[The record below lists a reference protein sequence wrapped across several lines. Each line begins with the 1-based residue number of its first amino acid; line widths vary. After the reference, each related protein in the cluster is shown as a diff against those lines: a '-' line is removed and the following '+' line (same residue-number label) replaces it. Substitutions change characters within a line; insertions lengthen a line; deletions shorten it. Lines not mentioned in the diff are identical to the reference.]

1 LEILKTVN
9 TQVNEGVLVHLE
21 YLKGGHSSDKGHKVI
36 VIGLKLPLIQ
46 NFESQG
52 VNKGAHH
59 INILIEKLEVLVL
72 REVLEHLLKAQ
83 LEEEVS
89 P

>member
-1 LEILKTVN
+1 VHFENLKS
-9 TQVNEGVLVHLE
+9 
-21 YLKGGHSSDKGHKVI
+21 GHSSNKGHKVI

>member
-1 LEILKTVN
+1 M
-9 TQVNEGVLVHLE
+9 HLE
-21 YLKGGHSSDKGHKVI
+21 NLKGGHSSDEGHEVI
-36 VIGLKLPLIQ
+36 VIGLKLSLIQ
-46 NFESQG
+46 NFKSEG

-59 INILIEKLEVLVL
+59 IYILIEQLEVLVL
-72 REVLEHLLKAQ
+72 REVLKHLLKAQ